1 MALRFVLLLFLV
13 SGSFPVIAAADPFSV
28 SLYPA
33 LEAAGC
39 RACHNPDGV
48 ASASR
53 LRFPEA
59 DAAADRIEA
68 FGKSL
73 AALVDRDH
81 PERSLLLQKPT
92 NRIAH
97 TGGQRIVPGSPEEA
111 LLKDWIGRLA
121 KMSRQEVA
129 RADELVSA
137 ALRESARRQHGPVL
151 RRLTNTQYNNTV
163 RDLVGELGAPASQ
176 FPPEDFVNG
185 YKNQYQAQSLSPM
198 LFEAYSTA
206 AEKIARNA
214 FRRGDASRLIPCTPS
229 VACRSEFVRSFGLK
243 AFRRPLDASE
253 QKRYQAYFLGGV
265 EFSRGAQAVIEAML
279 QSPHF
284 LFQLDDTTD
293 PAWKPYVRASRLSYA
308 LWNTMPD
315 DALFAS
321 AAAGALNSRE
331 GVERVARRMLADP
344 KAKEALDEFV
354 SQWMRFDRVTG
365 TGRDTRVYP
374 RFNRESAAA
383 MTEETRRFV
392 ADLVWSDR
400 NFMEVFTAPYGY
412 INAELARIYELAAP
426 QGEFERVPFAEAA
439 ERAGLLG
446 QASFLTLTSTP
457 NDTSPTARGLFV
469 REHFLCQ
476 HIPDPPPGVSTVLPP
491 LDEAKP
497 QTNRQRLAAHTTN
510 ATCASCHNLIDPIG
524 FGLEKFD
531 AIGGRREKAKLLFYP
546 LDRKSKEPPRKVEL
560 DLDTKGHVAGIA
572 DSDFSSPRELG
583 AILARTPQ
591 CQECIVKQAFRYIAG
606 RLETVADRP
615 LIGKIFEDFRES
627 GFRFQEMLVSMM
639 VAREFPESAAIRVSR
654 REQSR

>member
-1 MALRFVLLLFLV
+1 MARRSLILILLVGGTLN
-13 SGSFPVIAAADPFSV
+13 AADRFSQT
-28 SLYPA
+28 LYPV
-33 LEAAGC
+33 LERAAC
-39 RACHNPDGV
+39 RSCHNPDGV
-48 ASASR
+48 ASATR

-59 DAAADRIEA
+59 DASADRIEA

-73 AALVDRDH
+73 AALIDRNH
-81 PERSLLLQKPT
+81 PAQSLLLQKPT

-97 TGGQRIVPGSPEEA
+97 TGGQRIVPGSPEET
-111 LLKDWIGRLA
+111 LLEAWIGRLA
-121 KMSRQEVA
+121 KMTPEEVTQA
-129 RADELVSA
+129 EKNVSA
-137 ALRESARRQHGPVL
+137 GDGTRQPNGPVL

-163 RDLVGELGAPASQ
+163 RDLLGELGTPASQ

-206 AEKIARNA
+206 AEKVARNS
-214 FRRGDASRLIPCTPS
+214 FRRGDAARLIPCKPS
-229 VACRSEFVRSFGLK
+229 PACRSAFVRSFGLK
-243 AFRRPLDASE
+243 AFRRPLDPAE
-253 QKRYQAYFLGGV
+253 QKRYLAYFAGGAH
-265 EFSRGAQAVIEAML
+265 FSKSAQAVMEAML

-284 LFQLDDTTD
+284 LFQLDETAN
-293 PAWKPYVRASRLSYA
+293 PSWKPYVRATRLAYA

-315 DALFAS
+315 EALLAG
-321 AAAGALNSRE
+321 AAAGELNSRE
-331 GVERVARRMLADP
+331 GVEKVARRMLADP
-344 KAKEALDEFV
+344 KAREALDEFV
-354 SQWMRFDRVTG
+354 SQWMRFDRVIG

-392 ADLVWSDR
+392 AELAWSDR

-412 INAELARIYELAAP
+412 VNPELARIYELPAP
-426 QGEFERVPFAEAA
+426 QGEFERVAFPEAS

-457 NDTSPTARGLFV
+457 NDTSPTSRGLFV

-476 HIPDPPPGVSTVLPP
+476 HVADPPPGVSTVLPP

-497 QTNRQRLAAHTTN
+497 QTNRQRLGVHTTN
-510 ATCASCHNLIDPIG
+510 PTCASCHNLIDPIG

-560 DLDTKGHVAGIA
+560 ELDTKGWVAGIE
-572 DSDFSSPRELG
+572 DSKFSSPRELG

-591 CQECIVKQAFRYIAG
+591 CQECVVKQFFRYVSG
-606 RLETVADRP
+606 RLETAADRP
-615 LIGKIFEDFRES
+615 LIRKVYQDFRES
-627 GFRFQEMLVSMM
+627 GFHFQQMVVSMM
-639 VAREFPESAAIRVSR
+639 IAREFPESAAIQVSR
-654 REQSR
+654 REPSR